1 MKKYCL
7 LWDIDGTLLDT
18 HGAGVRPLENAIE
31 QEFGV
36 SVKLERGKFSGYTD
50 FEIISALTA
59 TNLDD
64 ISCLPKYES
73 ALKHYAIELEI
84 ALSKSRATAIGN
96 IREVLIDLKTIYGW
110 ESFIG
115 TGNYEGAAAHKLKS
129 AGLIEFFP
137 HNHLFG
143 ATGSR
148 MKRPGIIAYARKA
161 LAADFEPIVIG
172 DAPADISAAKLNN
185 LKVIAT
191 PTGHHSYA
199 ELNELA
205 PGMVLNPSW
214 SLQDLLEKLTP
225 VRSKN
230 D

>member
-1 MKKYCL
+1 M
-7 LWDIDGTLLDT
+7 WDIDGTLLDT
-18 HGAGVRPLENAIE
+18 HGVGVRPLENAIE

-59 TNLDD
+59 TNLEDV
-64 ISCLPKYES
+64 SYLQKYES
-73 ALKHYAIELEI
+73 VLKHYAIELEI
-84 ALSKSRATAIGN
+84 ALSKSRATALGN
-96 IREVLIDLKTIYGW
+96 IREVLLDLNTLYGW

-115 TGNYEGAAAHKLKS
+115 TGNYEGAAVHKLES
-129 AGLIEFFP
+129 AGLVEFFP
-137 HNHLFG
+137 QNHLFG

-148 MKRPGIIAYARKA
+148 MKRPEIIAYARNV

-172 DAPADISAAKLNN
+172 DAPADIHAAKLNN

-191 PTGHHSYA
+191 PTGHHSYR

-205 PGMVLNPSW
+205 PGMVLSPSW
-214 SLQDLLEKLTP
+214 SLQDLLEKLTL
-225 VRSKN
+225 VRSNN

>member
-1 MKKYCL
+1 M
-7 LWDIDGTLLDT
+7 
-18 HGAGVRPLENAIE
+18 
-31 QEFGV
+31 
-36 SVKLERGKFSGYTD
+36 
-50 FEIISALTA
+50 
-59 TNLDD
+59 
-64 ISCLPKYES
+64 
-73 ALKHYAIELEI
+73 
-84 ALSKSRATAIGN
+84 
-96 IREVLIDLKTIYGW
+96 LIDLKTIYGW

-115 TGNYEGAAAHKLKS
+115 TGNYEGAAAHKLDS

-172 DAPADISAAKLNN
+172 DAPADIRAAKLNN

-225 VRSKN
+225 VQSNN